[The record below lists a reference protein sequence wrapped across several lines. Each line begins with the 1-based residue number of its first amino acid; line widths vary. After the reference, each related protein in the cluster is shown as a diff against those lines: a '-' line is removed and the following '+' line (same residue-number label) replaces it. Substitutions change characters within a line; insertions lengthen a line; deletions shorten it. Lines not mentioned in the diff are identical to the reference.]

1 MFKNLRELCTVYN
14 IVKRVTF
21 KIMYFYYYIY
31 TELQVNLFNI
41 NLQMFLEVI

>member
-14 IVKRVTF
+14 IVQWVTF